1 MSDTDAKER
10 TEELVFE
17 YELEAPP
24 EKVWR
29 ALALAEFREKWLP
42 DGALADPEPVSSV
55 AGREICYRMLDD
67 DPPFFESVVTLQIG
81 PGPDDGTLLRIVHR
95 LTDAR
100 AQPGLGQAANDNG
113 PCLMRA
119 A

>member
-1 MSDTDAKER
+1 MNGTDAIDR
-10 TEELVFE
+10 TDDLVLE

-29 ALALAEFREKWLP
+29 AIGMAAFRRRWLP
-42 DGALADPEPVSSV
+42 DESLADPEPVSSV
-55 AGREICYRMLDD
+55 PGEEISYRMVDNE
-67 DPPFFESVVTLQIG
+67 PPFLESVVTFQIESG
-81 PGPDDGTLLRIVHR
+81 AGAGTLLRIVHR

-100 AQPGLGQAANDNG
+100 VRRVTGQAANDNG
-113 PCLMRA
+113 TCLMRA